1 MGVSIMAAVPLEDLP
16 DNLVP
21 ENDLPSEAIAI
32 INAPETVAEK
42 LSAPKSMWDIFTTPT
57 QPQPFSVK
65 DVLAQGAIGAGVGAA
80 LGAPTL
86 VGAPAGALT
95 GGILGLT
102 SGTAGEV
109 SRAMGNTPATTL
121 AAETAF
127 GLGTQTLGIGAKAL
141 TGLLPWKGRV
151 VARMLPGQLEEKASK
166 IVGEKMF
173 GKDTYDILH
182 TTENSEAVQNALKA
196 EIFGADE
203 VAFGQ
208 NIGKKAS
215 TILRDDYYNT
225 LQKLKET
232 NIVSSEVIPA
242 TFDKLGMKVTEA
254 ARKTT
259 SMPNVF
265 STSPEYKLLLDDV
278 AVLAKRDRMKPS
290 EVVSLQKILRNELS
304 KDPKI
309 AATSRQDVLNL
320 LQNGGVYT
328 VAKKGAETE
337 TKTKIPEDA
346 RKALVARFDQ
356 YLERN
361 VGEKQYS
368 VLKAAEKQEFIA
380 EARDT
385 IPTLLDEQL
394 RIGSPSVDNA
404 IALINQSPTGKQD
417 VINAYQQQI
426 KSLDSPEAM
435 LKYHRTNASKLR
447 ELGILD
453 RQTSMDIS
461 KKIAAIPKGVSDIV
475 RKQTLKNILIFPAAA
490 TIGAEVVGNDVINPL
505 KVFNM

>member
-1 MGVSIMAAVPLEDLP
+1 MANAFDEFSQESNAFDEFSLSP
-16 DNLVP
+16 
-21 ENDLPSEAIAI
+21 EAIATI
-32 INAPETVAEK
+32 TAPETVAEK
-42 LSAPKSMWDIFTTPT
+42 LSAPKSMWDIFTTPI
-57 QPQPFSVK
+57 QPQPFSVT
-65 DVLAQGAIGAGVGAA
+65 DVLAQGAIGTGIGAA

-121 AAETAF
+121 AAELAF
-127 GLGTQTLGIGAKAL
+127 GLGTQTLGIGAKAVS
-141 TGLLPWKGRV
+141 GLLPWKGRV
-151 VARMLPGQLEEKASK
+151 LSKILPGQLEEKASK

-173 GKDTYDILH
+173 GKDTYEILH
-182 TTENSEAVQNALKA
+182 TTDNSEAVQNALKA

-203 VAFGQ
+203 VAFSQ

-215 TILRDDYYNT
+215 TILRDNYYNT
-225 LQKLKET
+225 LKDLQT
-232 NIVSSEVIPA
+232 SN
-242 TFDKLGMKVTEA
+242 KVFA
-254 ARKTT
+254 K
-259 SMPNVF
+259 
-265 STSPEYKLLLDDV
+265 SPEYINLMKDV
-278 AVLAKRDRMKPS
+278 AVLAKRTNISKTEIGNLR
-290 EVVSLQKILRNELS
+290 QILSNELS
-304 KDPKI
+304 KDPAV

-320 LQNGGVYT
+320 LQNGGIYT
-328 VAKKGAETE
+328 VSKKGAEAE

-346 RKALVARFDQ
+346 RKALVNRFDQ
-356 YLERN
+356 FLERS

-380 EARDT
+380 EAKDT

-404 IALINQSPTGKQD
+404 IALIKQSPTGKQD
-417 VINAYQQQI
+417 VFNTYQQQI

-453 RQTSMDIS
+453 RKTSMEIS
-461 KKIAAIPKGVSDIV
+461 DKIKAIPKGVSDIV
-475 RKQTLKNILIFPAAA
+475 RKQTLKNILIFPSAA

-505 KVFNM
+505 KVFSSL

>member
-1 MGVSIMAAVPLEDLP
+1 MANAFDEFSQESNAFDEFSLSP
-16 DNLVP
+16 
-21 ENDLPSEAIAI
+21 EAIATI
-32 INAPETVAEK
+32 TAPETVAEK
-42 LSAPKSMWDIFTTPT
+42 LSAPKSMWDIFTTPI
-57 QPQPFSVK
+57 QPQPFSVT
-65 DVLAQGAIGAGVGAA
+65 DVLAQGAIGAGVGGA

-95 GGILGLT
+95 GGVLGLT

-121 AAETAF
+121 AAETIF
-127 GLGTQTLGIGAKAL
+127 GLGTQTLGIGAKAVS
-141 TGLLPWKGRV
+141 GLLPWKGRV
-151 VARMLPGQLEEKASK
+151 LSKILPGQLEEKASK

-173 GKDTYDILH
+173 GKDTYEILH
-182 TTENSEAVQNALKA
+182 TTDNSEAVQNALKA

-203 VAFGQ
+203 VAFSQ

-215 TILRDDYYNT
+215 TILRDNYYNT
-225 LQKLKET
+225 LKDLQT
-232 NIVSSEVIPA
+232 SN
-242 TFDKLGMKVTEA
+242 KVFA
-254 ARKTT
+254 K
-259 SMPNVF
+259 
-265 STSPEYKLLLDDV
+265 SPEYINLMKDV
-278 AVLAKRDRMKPS
+278 AVLAKRTNISKTEIGNLR
-290 EVVSLQKILRNELS
+290 QILSNELS
-304 KDPKI
+304 KDPAV

-320 LQNGGVYT
+320 LQNGGIYT
-328 VAKKGAETE
+328 VSKKGAEAE

-346 RKALVARFDQ
+346 RKALVNRFDQ
-356 YLERN
+356 FLERS

-380 EARDT
+380 EAKDT

-404 IALINQSPTGKQD
+404 IALIKQSPTGKQD
-417 VINAYQQQI
+417 VFNTYQQQI

-453 RQTSMDIS
+453 RKTSMEIS
-461 KKIAAIPKGVSDIV
+461 DKIKAIPKGVSDIV
-475 RKQTLKNILIFPAAA
+475 LKQTLKNILIFPSAA

-505 KVFNM
+505 KVFSSL

>member
-1 MGVSIMAAVPLEDLP
+1 MANAFDEFSQQGNAFDEFSLSP
-16 DNLVP
+16 
-21 ENDLPSEAIAI
+21 EAIATI
-32 INAPETVAEK
+32 TAPETVAEK
-42 LSAPKSMWDIFTTPT
+42 LATPKSMWDIFTTPI
-57 QPQPFSVK
+57 QPQPFSGK
-65 DVLAQGAIGAGVGAA
+65 DVLAEGAIGTGIGAA

-102 SGTAGEV
+102 GGMAGEV
-109 SRAMGNTPATTL
+109 SRSMGNSPATTL
-121 AAETAF
+121 AAETIF
-127 GLGTQTLGIGAKAL
+127 GLGTQTLGIGAKAV

-151 VARMLPGQLEEKASK
+151 VARMLPGRLEENASK

-203 VAFGQ
+203 IAFSK

-232 NIVSSEVIPA
+232 NIVSSEVVPA

-254 ARKTT
+254 AKKTT

-278 AVLAKRDRMKPS
+278 AVLAKRDRMKPA
-290 EVVSLQKILRNELS
+290 EIVSLQKILRNELS
-304 KDPKI
+304 KDPNI

-328 VAKKGAETE
+328 VAKKGAEVE

-368 VLKAAEKQEFIA
+368 ALKAAEKQEFIA

-435 LKYHRTNASKLR
+435 LKYHRTTASKLR

-453 RQTSMDIS
+453 RKKSMEIS
-461 KKIAAIPKGVSDIV
+461 DKIKAIPKGVSDIV
-475 RKQTLKNILIFPAAA
+475 RKQTLKNILIFPAVS

>member
-1 MGVSIMAAVPLEDLP
+1 MANAFDEFSQESNAFDEFSLSP
-16 DNLVP
+16 
-21 ENDLPSEAIAI
+21 EAIATI
-32 INAPETVAEK
+32 TAPETVAEK
-42 LSAPKSMWDIFTTPT
+42 LAAPKSMWDIFTTPI
-57 QPQPFSVK
+57 QPQPFSGK
-65 DVLAQGAIGAGVGAA
+65 DVLAEGAIGAGIGAA

-102 SGTAGEV
+102 GGMAGEI
-109 SRAMGNTPATTL
+109 SRSMGNTPATTL

-127 GLGTQTLGIGAKAL
+127 GLGTQTLGIGAKAV

-151 VARMLPGQLEEKASK
+151 VARMLPGRLEENASK

-182 TTENSEAVQNALKA
+182 STENSEAVQNALKT

-215 TILRDDYYNT
+215 TILRDNYYNT
-225 LQKLKET
+225 LQRLKET
-232 NIVSSEVIPA
+232 NVVSSEVVPA

-265 STSPEYKLLLDDV
+265 STSPEYKLLLEDV
-278 AVLAKRDRMKPS
+278 AVLAKRDRMRPA

-328 VAKKGAETE
+328 VAKKGAEVE

-346 RKALVARFDQ
+346 RKALIARFDQ

-380 EARDT
+380 EAKDT

-404 IALINQSPTGKQD
+404 LALINQSPTGKQD

-475 RKQTLKNILIFPAAA
+475 RKQTLKNILIFPAVSTTA
-490 TIGAEVVGNDVINPL
+490 AEVVGNDVINPL
-505 KVFNM
+505 NFFNM